1 MEGSSPLEPHSTCT
15 ANMDEGEMEHSFMH
29 FIIWVSLKM
38 QVVSPVGE
46 WVNSPRAGV
55 EPQVSKTLFSLGNK
69 FHRNT
74 FKHVPYIKIRYNKEN
89 KIIYRYKIFG
99 EIC

>member
-1 MEGSSPLEPHSTCT
+1 
-15 ANMDEGEMEHSFMH
+15 MD
-29 FIIWVSLKM
+29 
-38 QVVSPVGE
+38 
-46 WVNSPRAGV
+46 
-55 EPQVSKTLFSLGNK
+55 PQVSKTLFSLGNK

-89 KIIYRYKIFG
+89 KILYIYIYIYIYIYKIFG